1 MKLIN
6 QFKNKIEDI
15 EKVEF
20 EDEQELEYFTLLSK
34 RLNVKNELFKL
45 SNSEKLKM
53 LFMLERKNI
62 PFSTIE
68 KIVNNNKNT
77 MNFDVNNNLKDFLIL
92 VEKFDELFDDL
103 EILNYIVSNR
113 TLNINEIVNEFAD
126 KTNLKFGLTEG
137 LIQIKKQG
145 LKLFETEEDL
155 FNVIEI
161 VNNSDLP
168 IAMCIIE
175 IDLCKTGKIIKEFL
189 DSLVDK
195 YYYDEIINK
204 IKKKVWVLTGK
215 KNDFIKSK
223 KTQISIYEECIK
235 ILEKLNDDEIVNYN
249 EEIIK
254 TIDEDLAYQFMIAIL
269 SHNRINYS
277 KLKTENLKNGYYSD
291 IEKLFLKNNININV
305 LDEKSKT
312 NLLKNADINKIE
324 SIINYISTDRWNWL
338 NPSNVNFVNIILNS
352 SIENFELLNYYLD
365 NKIITKEFIK
375 ENYELLLNENSKINL
390 FKANIYLFRKVFE
403 NIDNRFIKN
412 EDAYLVDNEKN
423 LSICEMLKKY
433 QINLKS
439 ENIKYFSGDIFVNS
453 KILDDIDGFIELG
466 FYDYIK
472 DNSHMLKN
480 ESKDILTRLS
490 IMLNIGLN
498 PYSKEDRLHS
508 SITSGKNFYV
518 SQKELDNYKI
528 LTVNE
533 SEENKYF
540 EILDN
545 NERIFI
551 SSVLD
556 DEIVKYLD
564 SLFKTDEIHYVINDY
579 YISRNKFLRNLE
591 CLYQNGFYDFDAIYT
606 SLVYNSCLDDG
617 TLEYIRETIR
627 NYKGVKKIKF

>member
-6 QFKNKIEDI
+6 QFKDKIEDI

-20 EDEQELEYFTLLSK
+20 EDEQELEYFTALSK
-34 RLNVKNELFKL
+34 RLNAKNELFKL
-45 SNSEKLKM
+45 NNSEKLKM

-92 VEKFDELFDDL
+92 VEKYDELFDNL
-103 EILNYIVSNR
+103 EILDYIVSNR

-126 KTNLKFGLTEG
+126 KTNLKFELTEG
-137 LIQIKKQG
+137 IIQIKKQG

-155 FNVIEI
+155 FNIIEI
-161 VNNSDLP
+161 INNSDLP

-204 IKKKVWVLTGK
+204 IKKKVWTLTNK

-235 ILEKLNDDEIVNYN
+235 ILENLNDEEIVNYN
-249 EEIIK
+249 EDVIK
-254 TIDEDLAYQFMIAIL
+254 TMDEDLAYQFMITIL

-305 LDEKSKT
+305 LDEESKS
-312 NLLKNADINKIE
+312 NLLKNADMNKIE

-352 SIENFELLNYYLD
+352 TIENYELLNYYLD

-375 ENYELLLNENSKINL
+375 KNYELLLNENSKINL

-439 ENIKYFSGDIFVNS
+439 ENVKYFSGDIFVNS

-518 SQKELDNYKI
+518 SQNELDNYKI

-545 NERIFI
+545 NERISI

-564 SLFKTDEIHYVINDY
+564 SLFKEDELHYVINDY
-579 YISRNKFLRNLE
+579 CISRNKFLRNLE
-591 CLYQNGFYDFDAIYT
+591 CLYKNGFYDFDAIYA
-606 SLVYNSCLDDG
+606 SLVYNSCLDDI
-617 TLEYIRETIR
+617 TLEFIKETIR
-627 NYKGVKKIKF
+627 NYKEVKKIKF